1 MIGKSI
7 KQIVDGLNN
16 YLGAIYNP
24 GLPSYEGEYAVIK
37 HLKKDSFDANGSK
50 KIAVNLINIEEDTIY
65 KNQLN
70 PLPPSSSNQLTHGMP
85 GIAVMRIQMYV
96 LFAFHPGEDSEKYA
110 EALTL
115 LTHTLRY
122 FQGTPYQQITING
135 AGGTQQFNLEIN
147 YHNISLEDSH
157 NMWSNLGG
165 EQKPYAMYQI
175 RMLEIVPEL
184 PAPSVPVVQQI
195 PVTIV

>member
-1 MIGKSI
+1 MIGKSL

-24 GLPSYEGEYAVIK
+24 GLPGYENEYAVIK

-50 KIAVNLINIEEDTIY
+50 KIAVNLINIEEDTVY

-70 PLPPSSSNQLTHGMP
+70 PLPPNSGQLTHAMP
-85 GIAVMRIQMYV
+85 GIAAMRIKMYV
-96 LFAFHPGEDSEKYA
+96 LFAFQPGDDSEKYA

-122 FQGTPYQQITING
+122 FQSTPYQQITING
-135 AGGTQQFNLEIN
+135 AGGVQQFNLEIN

-175 RMLEIVPEL
+175 QMLEIVPEA
-184 PAPSVPVVQQI
+184 PAPSVPVIQQI